1 MTTHLSEVVS
11 IGGLHTL
18 VVVPDAPPRAVLIT
32 RTPYDAEAHKAE
44 AGEWTRRGIVVVTQD
59 VRGRY
64 RSAGSFSPFENEGA
78 DGLATLEWVL
88 DQSWCSAPVILYGT
102 SYAAHCAVDTAVAAM
117 DAGLTGVGG
126 VSVAVPALGFGE
138 TARNGDGSFYLE
150 SRLGWWLEHGDGDV
164 SPAGVIPH
172 GVLST
177 LPVAGIGRAVDPPI
191 AAWDRV
197 IRATR
202 TDRARAEK
210 VSALSCPLLAIGGT
224 SDWFAQDTIDLWAA
238 WGGPASLVLGPW
250 DHSLHG
256 SARARRMETWIN
268 SVLAAKPAVG
278 AHLHGQPGH
287 MVQLDRWPS
296 AAMQIRLGGGRFH
309 SDPANPFPSVPTGTD
324 LRAIAT
330 RSDCLVLEVP
340 TPTGR
345 ILGTTT
351 VRIRSRPGSGHWS
364 ALLAIRR
371 TDGRLEQIAHGMSPH
386 SAIRLTPTTNHL
398 EPGESMAVI
407 VSAHSFPRHPRD
419 LQTGEDHLTGTS
431 MQTEQRDVT
440 AVIVELP
447 A

>member
-1 MTTHLSEVVS
+1 MTTHLTEVVS
-11 IGGLHTL
+11 IRGLHTL
-18 VVVPDAPPRAVLIT
+18 VAVPDTPPRAVLIT

-44 AGEWTRRGIVVVTQD
+44 AGEWARRGIVVVTQD

-64 RSAGSFSPFENEGA
+64 RSAGSFCPFENEGA
-78 DGLATLEWVL
+78 DGVATLEWVL
-88 DQSWCSAPVILYGT
+88 AQSWCPAMVILYGT

-117 DAGLTGVGG
+117 DAGLTAVGG

-164 SPAGVIPH
+164 SPAGVIPD

-177 LPVAGIGRAVDPPI
+177 LPVAGMGRAVDPPI
-191 AAWDRV
+191 TAWDNV
-197 IRATR
+197 IRAVR

-210 VSALSCPLLAIGGT
+210 VSGLSCPLLAIGGT

-250 DHSLHG
+250 DHSLRG
-256 SARARRMETWIN
+256 SARARRMDTWID
-268 SVLAAKPAVG
+268 SVLAARPAVG
-278 AHLHGQPGH
+278 AQVHDRPGH

-296 AAMQIRLGGGRFH
+296 ALVQVRLGGGRFH
-309 SDPANPFPSVPTGTD
+309 SDPADPFPSAPTGAD
-324 LRAIAT
+324 LQAVVT

-340 TPTGR
+340 ARTGTIVGTPA
-345 ILGTTT
+345 
-351 VRIRSRPGSGHWS
+351 VRIYCRPKSGHWS

-371 TDGRLEQIAHGMSPH
+371 RDGRLEQIAHGMSPH
-386 SAIRLTPTTNHL
+386 SAIRLTPTVSHL

-407 VSAHSFPRHPRD
+407 VSAHSFPRHSRD
-419 LQTGEDHLTGTS
+419 LQSGEDHLTGTS
-431 MQTEQRDVT
+431 MQKDRRDVT
-440 AVIVELP
+440 AVVVELP